1 MAVGEV
7 VNDIGTLNVIY
18 NFQPAAGVEIMI
30 TNGGAYT
37 AWVYL
42 TNGTD
47 VANIWNWGS
56 EVGVNQT
63 TPQKLFINN
72 TNYLRINA
80 DPVYQPCYTGIQIK

>member
-47 VANIWNWGS
+47 VANIWN
-56 EVGVNQT
+56 
-63 TPQKLFINN
+63 
-72 TNYLRINA
+72 
-80 DPVYQPCYTGIQIK
+80 